1 MRAHIRVDKSLVAF
15 LNLCYVGFLSCR
27 CTGYSGY
34 HALKSDGDRPFRQAV
49 LHALATHEGGIRTLY
64 SSYSL
69 VWNTC
74 DDSNAKVEFGGTVF
88 RSKFCLWG
96 NMLPHKIATVLSLL
110 HQQNVTVLIES
121 GRKGGMSAFTYSQA
135 VPTVVSVELNPIN
148 EVMETLSVVARNVR
162 LVNGNGE
169 NLVPVVVQE
178 YVEKG
183 ERVAVILDGPKG
195 AKAAALVPRL
205 SSKVVFVALDD
216 IAESSRPWRSIRR
229 EANDEVYSTSERQH
243 LLRYLPRDEKWAAT
257 VLHRTKSK
265 QLLSI
270 FHMASNISLT
280 RDYHRK
286 SGLVFVPG
294 AKFQHPDY
302 QGFEAVE
309 LN

>member
-1 MRAHIRVDKSLVAF
+1 MRAHIRVDESMVAF
-15 LNLCYVGFLSCR
+15 FYLCYVGFLSCS
-27 CTGYSGY
+27 CTGSTSQR
-34 HALKSDGDRPFRQAV
+34 ALESDGDRPFRQAV
-49 LHALATHEGGIRTLY
+49 LRALAAHDGGIRTLY

-74 DDSNAKVEFGGTVF
+74 DDSDAKVEFGGTVF

-169 NLVPVVVQE
+169 NLVPLVVQE

-205 SSKVVFVALDD
+205 RSKVVFVALDD
-216 IAESSRPWRSIRR
+216 MPENSRPWRSIRR
-229 EANDEVYSTSERQH
+229 EVNEEMFSTSERQH
-243 LLRYLPRDEKWAAT
+243 LFRYLPRDEKWAAAA
-257 VLHRTKSK
+257 LHRTKSK
-265 QLLSI
+265 QLLNI
-270 FHMASNISLT
+270 FHMASNVSLT
-280 RDYHRK
+280 RNYHRK
-286 SGLVFVPG
+286 SALVFVPG

-309 LN
+309 LT